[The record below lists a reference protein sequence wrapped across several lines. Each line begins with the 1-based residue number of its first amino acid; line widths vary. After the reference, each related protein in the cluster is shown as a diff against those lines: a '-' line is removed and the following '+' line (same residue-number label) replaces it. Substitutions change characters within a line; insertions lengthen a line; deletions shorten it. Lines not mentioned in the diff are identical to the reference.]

1 MRQREIITRG
11 QAEIARETCRPSM
24 RPILIGEPVPTRIKS
39 GAGFRPNRRQSQAPP
54 PTNPGAHRGAILSKA
69 LHGARAALVPEANMR
84 TLALVLSSAALIT
97 LAATP
102 APAASRTYVR
112 HHHGYYAH
120 SGYRPLNAGGVY
132 SPGPIYRQGR
142 YLGTDP
148 DPNVR
153 SEIIRDPYFG
163 RK

>member
-1 MRQREIITRG
+1 
-11 QAEIARETCRPSM
+11 
-24 RPILIGEPVPTRIKS
+24 
-39 GAGFRPNRRQSQAPP
+39 
-54 PTNPGAHRGAILSKA
+54 
-69 LHGARAALVPEANMR
+69 MR
-84 TLALVLSSAALIT
+84 TLALVLSSAALIA

-102 APAASRTYVR
+102 APAASRKYVH
-112 HHHGYYAH
+112 HHHGYYAYG
-120 SGYRPLNAGGVY
+120 GYRPLNAGSVH

-153 SEIIRDPYFG
+153 SEIIRDPYLG